1 MVSFDVKT
9 LFTNV
14 LLEYTIDFVLKRIY
28 ENHEVSTSLTRNEM
42 REILLLCT
50 KTVHLTFRDVIYL
63 QTDGVAMGSPLEP
76 VSPHSWKR
84 GTLKTLTQRA
94 YMICST
100 TELLDTELKNLEKVF
115 LEKNNFRNGQLGKF
129 SHKLSLLMAVIR
141 HHLLSKQ

>member
-1 MVSFDVKT
+1 MLCRHEENIVTTDYQKVTNTDAYLNWNSF
-9 LFTNV
+9 
-14 LLEYTIDFVLKRIY
+14 
-28 ENHEVSTSLTRNEM
+28 
-42 REILLLCT
+42 
-50 KTVHLTFRDVIYL
+50 
-63 QTDGVAMGSPLEP
+63 A
-76 VSPHSWKR
+76 PHSWKR

-100 TELLDTELKNLEKVF
+100 TELLDTELKNLEVF